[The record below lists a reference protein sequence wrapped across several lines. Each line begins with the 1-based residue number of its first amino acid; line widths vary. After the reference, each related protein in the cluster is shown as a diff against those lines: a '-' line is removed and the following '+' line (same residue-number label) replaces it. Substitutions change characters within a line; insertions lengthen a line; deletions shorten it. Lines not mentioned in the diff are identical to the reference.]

1 MIDTPATLPKSSLTR
16 RQAGAAVLA
25 LLVLILTAC
34 IVIGS
39 LLNLVAT
46 DAAQTRAALDYQR
59 ATLVAEAGV
68 DYGIMQLRNV
78 ILQYRLSTLVSNSD
92 LQAVLNAIPVPAPP
106 PGNYVYQ
113 TPAGLTAFKI
123 TVNTPIITGTITNG
137 LQQLGVYGT
146 FQLFT
151 VTCGALNTASGVGA
165 VIQDQAQAVSVY
177 VMRYGVF
184 YEEDLEILPGASMT
198 FRGRVHTNGDMY
210 LGGPLSFYDRI
221 TCAGNIY
228 CRRKDTSDRPG
239 TVLIANT
246 NGTLVTTATTDG
258 YTYMDC
264 SDPSWVIQALTLWQ
278 GQVLSQ
284 AHGILPMQA
293 PIAAI
298 DSPHDLIERPLSP
311 TNASYDASTEAEKFS
326 NKAAITIRVYSN
338 GTLSV
343 TDVNSNNLVSSF
355 SNAVLKVS
363 GTNATTKRP
372 LYARDSN
379 GNYTFTKAGILNVTT
394 QAFFDAREQSYM
406 APVDLYLDQLLLNIP
421 TLYNSTTYSN
431 NQGIIYVTRDDPGV
445 KVGRPCVRLRNGTG
459 ILPFM
464 GLTVGSDLP
473 VYIDG
478 SFNTSNGVKP
488 FLVAADAVTMLSKS
502 WQDAQSILSDT
513 VRIPANTTYN
523 LTVMTGNYETEWGV
537 YNGGLENVLR
547 FLENWTG
554 YTVTYRGSLV
564 DMWCSELSTGLW
576 CSTGTALTT
585 NNVTFR
591 YNAPN
596 RDWGYDTLYQS
607 QNPPGMTKV
616 FGMEEIQWSYINWQ
630 QAGW

>member
-1 MIDTPATLPKSSLTR
+1 VQDRTH
-16 RQAGAAVLA
+16 A
-25 LLVLILTAC
+25 L
-34 IVIGS
+34 
-39 LLNLVAT
+39 
-46 DAAQTRAALDYQR
+46 
-59 ATLVAEAGV
+59 
-68 DYGIMQLRNV
+68 
-78 ILQYRLSTLVSNSD
+78 
-92 LQAVLNAIPVPAPP
+92 
-106 PGNYVYQ
+106 
-113 TPAGLTAFKI
+113 
-123 TVNTPIITGTITNG
+123 
-137 LQQLGVYGT
+137 
-146 FQLFT
+146 
-151 VTCGALNTASGVGA
+151 
-165 VIQDQAQAVSVY
+165 SVY

-184 YEEDLEILPGASMT
+184 YQDDLEILPGATMT
-198 FRGRVHTNGDMY
+198 FQGRVHSNGDMY
-210 LGGPLSFYDRI
+210 LGGPLSFYDKI
-221 TCAGNIY
+221 TCAGSIY

-246 NGTLVTTATTDG
+246 NGTLVTTATSDG

-264 SDPSWVIQALTLWQ
+264 ADPYWAAQALSLWQ
-278 GQVLSQ
+278 GRVLSQ
-284 AHGILPMQA
+284 VHGILPMQA
-293 PIAAI
+293 PIAAT
-298 DSPHDLIERPLSP
+298 DSPHDLVERALSP
-311 TNASYDASTEAEKFS
+311 TNAAYDANTESEKFA
-326 NKAAITIRVYSN
+326 NKAAFTIRVYSN
-338 GTLSV
+338 GTLAV
-343 TDVNSNNLVSSF
+343 TDVNSNNLTTFF
-355 SNAVLKVS
+355 SNAVLKVT

-372 LYARDSN
+372 LYSRDAN
-379 GNYTFTKAGILNVTT
+379 GTYAFTKAGIINVGT
-394 QAFFDAREQSYM
+394 QTFFDAREQTYM
-406 APVDLYLDQLLLNIP
+406 APVDIYLDQLLLNLPRI
-421 TLYNSTTYSN
+421 YDSSTYSNN
-431 NQGIIYVTRDDPGV
+431 NQGIIYVTRDDPGS

-502 WQDAQSILSDT
+502 WQDAQSVLASTI
-513 VRIPANTTYN
+513 RIPANTTYN

-564 DMWCSELSTGLW
+564 DMWCSELSTGIW
-576 CSTGTALTT
+576 CSTGSALTT

-616 FGMEEIQWSYINWQ
+616 FGMEEIQWSRISWL
-630 QAGW
+630 QAGWQ